1 MKQRHRIRNKAPA
14 GAFAFGGKRAAG
26 SQELIGHKGKGGGG
40 GRAPVESPDSL
51 HSTAYARVIDLLGEG
66 EIYGPVHGL
75 DNALRDVYLN
85 GTPVANE
92 DGSLNFTGASID
104 FRTGTQWQDP
114 LPGFPASEST
124 IGINAELKSGQPWNR
139 LFTNLQASAVR
150 ITLAV
155 EGLSQADTKN
165 GDINGYRVEY
175 LIEVNTDGAGYQVV
189 LSTAFDGKTTQRYT
203 RSHRIDLPRARQ
215 GWNIRVR
222 RITPNANSNTISDR
236 TVVDTVTEIIDAKLR
251 YPMSAVVGIKIDASQ
266 FQSIPTRAYHVRGRI
281 IRVPSNYHT
290 DLRSYD
296 GVWDGTFKL
305 AWTNNPAWVFYDL
318 ISNDRYGLGTRVPA
332 GWLDKWGLYQ
342 IGRYCDEM
350 VDDGF
355 GGKEPRFT
363 CNVYLQQAADAYRVV
378 QDFASI
384 FRGMAYWA
392 NAAVFAS
399 ADMPGDP
406 VYTFSSANVVEGKFN
421 YVGSALTTRYT
432 VALVSWNDMSEMG
445 RQKVE
450 YVENREGIARY
461 GIQQIEVTGFGC
473 TSRGQAHRIGK
484 WMLLTS
490 NMETR
495 SVTFSVGLDACRVR
509 PGSVIRVADQHLAG
523 RRIGGRIHEGSASK
537 ITVDAELGV
546 RPGDRLTVNLPNGLS
561 ETRVVAKA
569 VGTGLTADNT
579 VFTVDSTELTADL
592 VGLPGT
598 VLHITVATPFS
609 QAPEAD
615 CVWTLESEVLSAQ
628 TFRVLSVKRK
638 EGLLAEISAVQH
650 EPGKFDN
657 VDFGTRL
664 DPKPITVVPP
674 SVQPAPTNIRLA
686 SRSVIDQGMARHVGV
701 ISWDAAPSAVAY
713 QVQWRRD
720 RSDWVEAG
728 RTGALTLELPD
739 IRAGG
744 YIARIRA
751 INVADVSSV
760 WVNSTETQ
768 LEGDIAPP
776 PALAL
781 LAAKSLVFGI
791 DLRWA
796 FPEGRFT
803 AQRTEIWYSA
813 SNDRASAIKLGD
825 YAFPQSAHTL
835 MGLSAGKRFYFWG
848 RIVALNGEIGAW
860 YPGEQGVMGEASW
873 QASEI
878 LEYLNGQ
885 ISRDE
890 LAKEL
895 VGTIDG
901 LTDGLDETRAA
912 ITAEEIKRADEDG
925 ALSSRVDTVM
935 ATANGA
941 AAGVQET
948 RSALVGVDGQLKATY
963 SIRAQITQGGDIYAA
978 GMSMGAYAQ
987 PDGTVQSSV
996 YFLADRLALLNLA
1009 NGQTTTPFVIQGG
1022 QTFINDAVIGTG
1034 RITNAMIH
1042 SLEAHKINAG
1052 FMSADRIDTGS
1063 FNAKVANIGQ
1073 AYIKRAHIIDAQVD
1087 TLAIAGNAVT
1097 IPVSMTAKGSATVVV
1112 NSNVAGPVVVIAYR
1126 SGYDGQATDLR
1137 IYVNDELME
1146 RAAGSHSAWQSGSGE
1161 GTMPWVYTSMP
1172 LTAMAVGSAIVGNT
1186 RIVVDSAGSGNN
1198 GATVR
1203 VVALMVKR

>member
-1 MKQRHRIRNKAPA
+1 
-14 GAFAFGGKRAAG
+14 
-26 SQELIGHKGKGGGG
+26 
-40 GRAPVESPDSL
+40 
-51 HSTAYARVIDLLGEG
+51 
-66 EIYGPVHGL
+66 
-75 DNALRDVYLN
+75 
-85 GTPVANE
+85 
-92 DGSLNFTGASID
+92 
-104 FRTGTQWQDP
+104 
-114 LPGFPASEST
+114 
-124 IGINAELKSGQPWNR
+124 
-139 LFTNLQASAVR
+139 
-150 ITLAV
+150 
-155 EGLSQADTKN
+155 
-165 GDINGYRVEY
+165 
-175 LIEVNTDGAGYQVV
+175 
-189 LSTAFDGKTTQRYT
+189 
-203 RSHRIDLPRARQ
+203 
-215 GWNIRVR
+215 
-222 RITPNANSNTISDR
+222 
-236 TVVDTVTEIIDAKLR
+236 
-251 YPMSAVVGIKIDASQ
+251 
-266 FQSIPTRAYHVRGRI
+266 
-281 IRVPSNYHT
+281 
-290 DLRSYD
+290 
-296 GVWDGTFKL
+296 
-305 AWTNNPAWVFYDL
+305 
-318 ISNDRYGLGTRVPA
+318 
-332 GWLDKWGLYQ
+332 
-342 IGRYCDEM
+342 
-350 VDDGF
+350 
-355 GGKEPRFT
+355 
-363 CNVYLQQAADAYRVV
+363 
-378 QDFASI
+378 
-384 FRGMAYWA
+384 
-392 NAAVFAS
+392 
-399 ADMPGDP
+399 
-406 VYTFSSANVVEGKFN
+406 
-421 YVGSALTTRYT
+421 
-432 VALVSWNDMSEMG
+432 
-445 RQKVE
+445 
-450 YVENREGIARY
+450 
-461 GIQQIEVTGFGC
+461 
-473 TSRGQAHRIGK
+473 
-484 WMLLTS
+484 
-490 NMETR
+490 
-495 SVTFSVGLDACRVR
+495 
-509 PGSVIRVADQHLAG
+509 
-523 RRIGGRIHEGSASK
+523 
-537 ITVDAELGV
+537 
-546 RPGDRLTVNLPNGLS
+546 
-561 ETRVVAKA
+561 
-569 VGTGLTADNT
+569 
-579 VFTVDSTELTADL
+579 
-592 VGLPGT
+592 
-598 VLHITVATPFS
+598 
-609 QAPEAD
+609 
-615 CVWTLESEVLSAQ
+615 
-628 TFRVLSVKRK
+628 
-638 EGLLAEISAVQH
+638 
-650 EPGKFDN
+650 
-657 VDFGTRL
+657 
-664 DPKPITVVPP
+664 
-674 SVQPAPTNIRLA
+674 
-686 SRSVIDQGMARHVGV
+686 MARHVGV
-701 ISWDAAPSAVAY
+701 ISWDAAASAVAY

-720 RSDWVEAG
+720 NSDWVEAG

-739 IRAGG
+739 IRAGA
-744 YIARIRA
+744 YVARVRA
-751 INVADVSSV
+751 INVADISSV

-901 LTDGLDETRAA
+901 LTDGLEETRAA

-925 ALSSRVDTVM
+925 ALASRVDTVM

-948 RSALVGVDGQLKATY
+948 RSALVDVDGQLKATY
-963 SIRAQITQGGDIYAA
+963 SIRAQITKGGDIYAA

-1034 RITNAMIH
+1034 RITNAMIQ
-1042 SLEAHKINAG
+1042 SLEAGKINAG
-1052 FMSADRIDTGS
+1052 FMSAERIDTGS

-1137 IYVNDELME
+1137 IYVNGELME

-1172 LTAMAVGSAIVGNT
+1172 LTAMAVGSAIAGNT
-1186 RIVVDSAGSGNN
+1186 RIVVDSAGSASN

>member
-14 GAFAFGGKRAAG
+14 GAFAFGGKRADAR
-26 SQELIGHKGKGGGG
+26 QDVIGHKGKGGGG

-66 EIYGPVHGL
+66 EIYGPVHGM

-104 FRTGTQWQDP
+104 FRTGTQLQDP

-124 IGINAELKSGQPWNR
+124 IGINAELKSNQPWTR

-150 ITLAV
+150 VTLAV
-155 EGLSQADTKN
+155 EGLSRADTKN

-189 LSTAFDGKTTQRYT
+189 LATAFDGKTTQRYT

-281 IRVPSNYHT
+281 IRVPSNYHP
-290 DLRSYD
+290 DLRSYN

-450 YVENREGIARY
+450 YVESREGIARY
-461 GIQQIEVTGFGC
+461 GIQQVEVTGFGC

-523 RRIGGRIHEGSASK
+523 RRIGGRIREGSLSK

-561 ETRVVAKA
+561 ETRVVATA

-598 VLHITVATPFS
+598 VLHITVTTPFS
-609 QAPEAD
+609 QAPEAE
-615 CVWTLESEVLSAQ
+615 CVWTLESEALSTQ

-638 EGLLAEISAVQH
+638 EGLIAEISAVQH

-701 ISWDAAPSAVAY
+701 ISWDAAASAVAY

-720 RSDWVEAG
+720 NSDWVEAG

-739 IRAGG
+739 IRAGA
-744 YIARIRA
+744 YVARVRA
-751 INVADVSSV
+751 INVADISSV

-781 LAAKSLVFGI
+781 LAAKPLVFGI

-860 YPGEQGVMGEASW
+860 YPGEQGVMGESSW
-873 QASEI
+873 EASEI
-878 LEYLNGQ
+878 LEYLNGK

-890 LAKEL
+890 LAKDL
-895 VGTIDG
+895 TGTIDG
-901 LTDGLDETRAA
+901 LTTGLEATRAA
-912 ITAEEIKRADEDG
+912 ITAEEIKREDADG
-925 ALSSRVDTVM
+925 ALASRVDTVL

-941 AAGVQET
+941 AAGVEEA
-948 RSALVGVDGQLKATY
+948 RSALVGLDGKLKATW
-963 SIRAQITQGGDIYAA
+963 SVKAQVTQDNKVYAA
-978 GMSMGAYAQ
+978 GMSLGAYSQ
-987 PDGTVQSSV
+987 PDGQVQTSV
-996 YFLADRLALLNLA
+996 YFLADRLALLNLT
-1009 NGQTTTPFVIQGG
+1009 NGATTTPFVIENG

-1034 RITNAMIH
+1034 RITNAMIR
-1042 SLEAHKINAG
+1042 SLDAGKISAGYINA
-1052 FMSADRIDTGS
+1052 DRLDA
-1063 FNAKVANIGQ
+1063 NVLAAKLANLNT
-1073 AYIKRAHIIDAQVD
+1073 AYISTAHIGVAQVD
-1087 TLAIAGNAVT
+1087 TLRIASGAVVINNSATYSLEWGRYSGTNTATVSIYLNVPARLMMMQNHVFGLGGGNWGGEAPQGTMTSNFGFSGMAQVWLSDFLQPGTYSLTITFPRPFDGYGNA
-1097 IPVSMTAKGSATVVV
+1097 
-1112 NSNVAGPVVVIAYR
+1112 R
-1126 SGYDGQATDLR
+1126 
-1137 IYVNDELME
+1137 
-1146 RAAGSHSAWQSGSGE
+1146 
-1161 GTMPWVYTSMP
+1161 
-1172 LTAMAVGSAIVGNT
+1172 GN
-1186 RIVVDSAGSGNN
+1186 
-1198 GATVR
+1198 
-1203 VVALMVKR
+1203 VALMGLLR